1 MKQETPTSTSRI
13 VHTDKKYERK
23 ESLVQRTRQKINMTK
38 KKIATLSA
46 ALGLSCVA
54 LIGGMSAYF
63 TDAETAT
70 NEFTVGRVSL
80 DLQEPNWEPPTDIT
94 PNQTIEK
101 DPQVQNDGIN
111 DEFIFLEVKVPYK
124 NIITANPDGTRKAA
138 ADTELFSYT
147 VNSGWTEIGTGVK
160 NAGEGV
166 VTHLYVYG
174 TAEACTP
181 LQKGSTTPTLFDTV
195 TFCNAIEDQGLEE
208 TSQEIVINA
217 YGIQTTDIANGDE
230 QADTTKPTEV
240 WEVINNQKPSLDAAD
255 NIG

>member
-1 MKQETPTSTSRI
+1 
-13 VHTDKKYERK
+13 
-23 ESLVQRTRQKINMTK
+23 MTK

-111 DEFIFLEVKVPYK
+111 DEFIFLEVKVPYE
-124 NIITANPDGTRKAA
+124 NIIVANDDGTRKPI

-147 VNSGWTEIGTGVK
+147 VNSGWTELGTGTK
-160 NAGEGV
+160 DAGSKT

-174 TAEACTP
+174 TAEACTS
-181 LQKGSTTPTLFDTV
+181 LAQNATTPTLFDTV

-208 TSQEIVINA
+208 TQREIVINA
-217 YGIQTTDIANGDE
+217 YGIQTTDIENGPSG
-230 QADTTKPTEV
+230 ADTVKPDEV
-240 WEVINNQKPSLDAAD
+240 WQVITNQKPEITEAD
-255 NIG
+255 NIAHLGS

>member
-1 MKQETPTSTSRI
+1 
-13 VHTDKKYERK
+13 
-23 ESLVQRTRQKINMTK
+23 MTK

-111 DEFIFLEVKVPYK
+111 DEFIFLEVKVPYE
-124 NIITANPDGTRKAA
+124 NIIVANDDGTRKPT
-138 ADTELFSYT
+138 ADTELFSYS
-147 VNSGWTEIGTGVK
+147 VNSGWTELGTGTK
-160 NAGEGV
+160 DAGSKT

-174 TAEACTP
+174 TADACTA

-208 TSQEIVINA
+208 THREIVINA
-217 YGIQTTDIANGDE
+217 YGIQTTDIENGPE
-230 QADTTKPTEV
+230 GADTVKPNEV
-240 WEVINNQKPSLDAAD
+240 WQVITNQKPEVTEAD
-255 NIG
+255 NIRHLGD